1 MKENN
6 SESEVGV
13 KISQQSKTFHNFV
26 FGKGNAER
34 LWKIAD
40 EIAKSDLDYFSQRS
54 GYDKI
59 EPASNYNVAK
69 YFKEILI
76 DEKNDIISD
85 EQRDQIK
92 NGQENDIYDE
102 DKLDSDVLHNY
113 DEIFGKE
120 NRNKLENENTFG
132 KLIFTESWYNKTRVY
147 CKSENNTPEK
157 NREKLRS
164 YLLELLK
171 CMIIVDIL
179 SMEKDDSAKNLISA
193 SDDFESKIKECLLNE
208 NNIKRRLR
216 FFASKYDGGD
226 SGHRGKTQLVA
237 QFCQKYL
244 AYRLNSNLLK
254 QNDQEI
260 SFGENKDDKVDINQS
275 QDWVEKNGAA
285 IISFVKCHI
294 DRLMNHNKVETKI
307 QLSVSNNVTSNLLKD
322 DDYTRDNEECI
333 ITASQL
339 ANQLKET
346 NEFEEYFLHAK
357 NWINLPSLGVDFNDF
372 CKIIS
377 DYKFDNMDEDKNGI
391 QRLCKIMSLD
401 EFVELFIMW
410 KELDFDDE
418 NNNASENAYENIKS
432 YLYES
437 ECYKLK
443 QRIET
448 INEYLS
454 NDTKLKI
461 DEVKKIIEKKIDS
474 KIIQE
479 ENSYKEGKSSEN
491 KDQDK
496 QTKIKWW
503 KNIWLWRFL
512 SLGATILNSMLM
524 IAFIN
529 VWFYFI
535 APLVIFV
542 VLTVVLFIYKPT
554 TKYEIKERL
563 SSNEPSKFLLD
574 SKGKGNSKE
583 FLDYVKQDIN
593 KNPKITK

>member
-1 MKENN
+1 MKEHDSG
-6 SESEVGV
+6 SESEL
-13 KISQQSKTFHNFV
+13 KTSQQSETLHDFV

-34 LWKIAD
+34 IWKIVD
-40 EIAKSDLDYFSQRS
+40 EIAELDLNYFSQHS
-54 GYDKI
+54 GYDKL
-59 EPASNYNVAK
+59 EPASNFNVAK

-92 NGQENDIYDE
+92 NGQENNIYNEDNLDE
-102 DKLDSDVLHNY
+102 DVFHNY

-120 NRNKLENENTFG
+120 NNNKLGEGDTVD
-132 KLIFTESWYNKTRVY
+132 KLIFTESWYNKTREY
-147 CKSENNTPEK
+147 CRSGNNTLEA
-157 NREKLRS
+157 NRNKLKT

-226 SGHRGKTQLVA
+226 SDHRGKTQLVA

-260 SFGENKDDKVDINQS
+260 SFGENKDDKDDINQS

-333 ITASQL
+333 ITSSQL

-346 NEFEEYFLHAK
+346 VEFEEYFLHAK

-401 EFVELFIMW
+401 EFVELFIMM
-410 KELDFDDE
+410 
-418 NNNASENAYENIKS
+418 N
-432 YLYES
+432 
-437 ECYKLK
+437 
-443 QRIET
+443 
-448 INEYLS
+448 LS
-454 NDTKLKI
+454 SFLLCGKNLI
-461 DEVKKIIEKKIDS
+461 LMMKIIMH
-474 KIIQE
+474 QRMR
-479 ENSYKEGKSSEN
+479 
-491 KDQDK
+491 
-496 QTKIKWW
+496 TKI
-503 KNIWLWRFL
+503 
-512 SLGATILNSMLM
+512 
-524 IAFIN
+524 
-529 VWFYFI
+529 
-535 APLVIFV
+535 
-542 VLTVVLFIYKPT
+542 
-554 TKYEIKERL
+554 
-563 SSNEPSKFLLD
+563 
-574 SKGKGNSKE
+574 
-583 FLDYVKQDIN
+583 
-593 KNPKITK
+593 